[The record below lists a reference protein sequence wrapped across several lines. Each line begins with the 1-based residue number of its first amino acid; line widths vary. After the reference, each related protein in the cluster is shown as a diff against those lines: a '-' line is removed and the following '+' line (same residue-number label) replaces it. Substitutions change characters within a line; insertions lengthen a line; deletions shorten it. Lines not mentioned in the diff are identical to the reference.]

1 MVLLSLFRYG
11 PGYTATSMH
20 DQPLLSMS
28 LPSIPSFVLS
38 GLLLL
43 CLPFSSFASATTSHI
58 TFSYA
63 ARQRMQNRA
72 RLLKQYQTH
81 LKKQASYIVE
91 GNAESRRALRQ
102 HNREQIKQH
111 PEWFP
116 APLKASD
123 RRWQA
128 LAENNQFLSS
138 DHLHNITEVAIHRL
152 EQQLGKPY
160 VWGGTRPDQG
170 FDCSGLVFY
179 AYNKILEA
187 KLPRTAN
194 EMYHYRRATIV
205 ANNDLR
211 RGDLLFFHIHSREIA
226 DHMGVYLGDGQFIE
240 SPRTGET
247 IRVSRLAEPFWQDH
261 FLGARRILTEETIL

>member
-1 MVLLSLFRYG
+1 
-11 PGYTATSMH
+11 
-20 DQPLLSMS
+20 MS

-58 TFSYA
+58 SFSYA

-102 HNREQIKQH
+102 HNR
-111 PEWFP
+111 
-116 APLKASD
+116 
-123 RRWQA
+123 
-128 LAENNQFLSS
+128 
-138 DHLHNITEVAIHRL
+138 

-247 IRVSRLAEPFWQDH
+247 IRISRLAEPFWQDH

>member
-1 MVLLSLFRYG
+1 
-11 PGYTATSMH
+11 H
-20 DQPLLSMS
+20 
-28 LPSIPSFVLS
+28 
-38 GLLLL
+38 
-43 CLPFSSFASATTSHI
+43 
-58 TFSYA
+58 
-63 ARQRMQNRA
+63 
-72 RLLKQYQTH
+72 
-81 LKKQASYIVE
+81 
-91 GNAESRRALRQ
+91 
-102 HNREQIKQH
+102 
-111 PEWFP
+111 
-116 APLKASD
+116 
-123 RRWQA
+123 
-128 LAENNQFLSS
+128 FLSS

-247 IRVSRLAEPFWQDH
+247 IRVSQLAEPFWQDH

>member
-1 MVLLSLFRYG
+1 
-11 PGYTATSMH
+11 
-20 DQPLLSMS
+20 MS
-28 LPSIPSFVLS
+28 
-38 GLLLL
+38 G
-43 CLPFSSFASATTSHI
+43 
-58 TFSYA
+58 
-63 ARQRMQNRA
+63 
-72 RLLKQYQTH
+72 
-81 LKKQASYIVE
+81 
-91 GNAESRRALRQ
+91 
-102 HNREQIKQH
+102 
-111 PEWFP
+111 
-116 APLKASD
+116 
-123 RRWQA
+123 
-128 LAENNQFLSS
+128 
-138 DHLHNITEVAIHRL
+138 
-152 EQQLGKPY
+152 
-160 VWGGTRPDQG
+160 GGTRPDKG

>member
-1 MVLLSLFRYG
+1 MSFMSSFFHGRFLHPGVFSLCVLL
-11 PGYTATSMH
+11 
-20 DQPLLSMS
+20 PLL
-28 LPSIPSFVLS
+28 
-38 GLLLL
+38 
-43 CLPFSSFASATTSHI
+43 ASATTSHI
-58 TFSYA
+58 SFSYA

-91 GNAESRRALRQ
+91 GNAESRKALRQ

-128 LAENNQFLSS
+128 LAENNHFLSS

-187 KLPRTAN
+187 KLRARPMRCITTIGQRLWRTTTCAG
-194 EMYHYRRATIV
+194 EICCFSISTAARLPIIWACIWETVSLSSRRA
-205 ANNDLR
+205 
-211 RGDLLFFHIHSREIA
+211 RGK
-226 DHMGVYLGDGQFIE
+226 
-240 SPRTGET
+240 
-247 IRVSRLAEPFWQDH
+247 PF
-261 FLGARRILTEETIL
+261 G

>member
-1 MVLLSLFRYG
+1 M
-11 PGYTATSMH
+11 
-20 DQPLLSMS
+20 
-28 LPSIPSFVLS
+28 
-38 GLLLL
+38 
-43 CLPFSSFASATTSHI
+43 
-58 TFSYA
+58 
-63 ARQRMQNRA
+63 
-72 RLLKQYQTH
+72 
-81 LKKQASYIVE
+81 E
-91 GNAESRRALRQ
+91 GNAESRKALRQ

-128 LAENNQFLSS
+128 LAENNHFLSS

-170 FDCSGLVFY
+170 FDCSGLVFM
-179 AYNKILEA
+179 
-187 KLPRTAN
+187 PTTRSS
-194 EMYHYRRATIV
+194 RRSSHARLMRCITI
-205 ANNDLR
+205 AGQPLWR
-211 RGDLLFFHIHSREIA
+211 ITTCAGEICCFHIHSREIA

>member
-1 MVLLSLFRYG
+1 
-11 PGYTATSMH
+11 
-20 DQPLLSMS
+20 
-28 LPSIPSFVLS
+28 
-38 GLLLL
+38 
-43 CLPFSSFASATTSHI
+43 
-58 TFSYA
+58 
-63 ARQRMQNRA
+63 
-72 RLLKQYQTH
+72 
-81 LKKQASYIVE
+81 
-91 GNAESRRALRQ
+91 GNAKSRRALRQ

-116 APLKASD
+116 APLKAND

-128 LAENNQFLSS
+128 LAENNHFLSS
-138 DHLHNITEVAIHRL
+138 NHLHNITEVAIHRL

-160 VWGGTRPDQG
+160 VWGGTRPDKG

-211 RGDLLFFHIHSREIA
+211 RGDLLFFHIHS
-226 DHMGVYLGDGQFIE
+226 
-240 SPRTGET
+240 
-247 IRVSRLAEPFWQDH
+247 
-261 FLGARRILTEETIL
+261 

>member
-1 MVLLSLFRYG
+1 MFRYG
-11 PGYTATSMH
+11 PGYTVTSMH
-20 DQPLLSMS
+20 DQPLLRMS

-43 CLPFSSFASATTSHI
+43 CLLFSSFACATTSHI
-58 TFSYA
+58 SFSYA

-91 GNAESRRALRQ
+91 GNAQSRWALRQ

-128 LAENNQFLSS
+128 LAENNHFLSS

-194 EMYHYRRATIV
+194 EM
-205 ANNDLR
+205 
-211 RGDLLFFHIHSREIA
+211 
-226 DHMGVYLGDGQFIE
+226 
-240 SPRTGET
+240 
-247 IRVSRLAEPFWQDH
+247 
-261 FLGARRILTEETIL
+261 

>member
-1 MVLLSLFRYG
+1 MSFMSSFLLGRFLHPCVFSLCVLL
-11 PGYTATSMH
+11 
-20 DQPLLSMS
+20 PLL
-28 LPSIPSFVLS
+28 
-38 GLLLL
+38 
-43 CLPFSSFASATTSHI
+43 ASATTSHI
-58 TFSYA
+58 SFSYA

-91 GNAESRRALRQ
+91 GNAESRKALRQ

-128 LAENNQFLSS
+128 LAENQPFLKQRPSTQ
-138 DHLHNITEVAIHRL
+138 HHRSGDSPP

-170 FDCSGLVFY
+170 FDCSGLVFMPTTRSSRRSSHARLMRCITIAGQPLWRITTCAGEICCFSY
-179 AYNKILEA
+179 PQ
-187 KLPRTAN
+187 PRDCRP
-194 EMYHYRRATIV
+194 Y
-205 ANNDLR
+205 
-211 RGDLLFFHIHSREIA
+211 G
-226 DHMGVYLGDGQFIE
+226 
-240 SPRTGET
+240 
-247 IRVSRLAEPFWQDH
+247 RVSGRW
-261 FLGARRILTEETIL
+261 TVY

>member
-1 MVLLSLFRYG
+1 
-11 PGYTATSMH
+11 
-20 DQPLLSMS
+20 
-28 LPSIPSFVLS
+28 
-38 GLLLL
+38 
-43 CLPFSSFASATTSHI
+43 
-58 TFSYA
+58 
-63 ARQRMQNRA
+63 
-72 RLLKQYQTH
+72 
-81 LKKQASYIVE
+81 
-91 GNAESRRALRQ
+91 
-102 HNREQIKQH
+102 EQIKQH

-128 LAENNQFLSS
+128 LAENNHFLSS

-194 EMYHYRRATIV
+194 EMYHYHRATIV

-247 IRVSRLAEPFWQDH
+247 IRISRLAEPFWQDH

>member
-1 MVLLSLFRYG
+1 
-11 PGYTATSMH
+11 MH

-128 LAENNQFLSS
+128 LAENNHFLSS

-170 FDCSGLVFY
+170 FDCSGLVFMPTTRSLRRNSHARLMRCITIAGQPLWRITTCAGEICY
-179 AYNKILEA
+179 FSISTAA
-187 KLPRTAN
+187 RLPTIWGCIWA
-194 EMYHYRRATIV
+194 MASLSSRRAP
-205 ANNDLR
+205 
-211 RGDLLFFHIHSREIA
+211 GK
-226 DHMGVYLGDGQFIE
+226 
-240 SPRTGET
+240 
-247 IRVSRLAEPFWQDH
+247 PF
-261 FLGARRILTEETIL
+261 G

>member
-1 MVLLSLFRYG
+1 MRF
-11 PGYTATSMH
+11 A
-20 DQPLLSMS
+20 
-28 LPSIPSFVLS
+28 
-38 GLLLL
+38 
-43 CLPFSSFASATTSHI
+43 PFIRQRHHI
-58 TFSYA
+58 TYLFQLA

-72 RLLKQYQTH
+72 LFIKTVPNPSEKTGQLYCG
-81 LKKQASYIVE
+81 S
-91 GNAESRRALRQ
+91 NAESRRALRQ

-128 LAENNQFLSS
+128 LAENNHFLSS

-194 EMYHYRRATIV
+194 EMYHYHRATIV

-211 RGDLLFFHIHSREIA
+211 REICCFPYPQPRDSRSYGRVFGRWAIYRVATYRRNHSDKPISRTFLAGPFFGRA
-226 DHMGVYLGDGQFIE
+226 QDFDGRDDFVG
-240 SPRTGET
+240 R
-247 IRVSRLAEPFWQDH
+247 IRRL
-261 FLGARRILTEETIL
+261 RRIRRLCADA

>member
-1 MVLLSLFRYG
+1 
-11 PGYTATSMH
+11 MH
-20 DQPLLSMS
+20 DQPLLRMS

-58 TFSYA
+58 SFSYA
-63 ARQRMQNRA
+63 TRQRMQNRA
-72 RLLKQYQTH
+72 RVLKLYQAH

-91 GNAESRRALRQ
+91 GDAQSRRALRQ
-102 HNREQIKQH
+102 HNREQIKRH

-116 APLKASD
+116 GPLKLSD
-123 RRWQA
+123 QRWQA
-128 LAENNQFLSS
+128 LAENNHFLSS

-194 EMYHYRRATIV
+194 EMYHYHRATIV